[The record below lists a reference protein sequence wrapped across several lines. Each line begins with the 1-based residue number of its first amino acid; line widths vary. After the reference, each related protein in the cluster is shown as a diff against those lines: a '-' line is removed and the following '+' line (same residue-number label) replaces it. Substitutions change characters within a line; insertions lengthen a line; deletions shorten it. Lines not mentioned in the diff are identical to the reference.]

1 MKDLSYEPF
10 DDDDFDDGGEDDFD
24 GDEPFDDGED
34 DFDGDDEG
42 WNGHYGGWDDGE
54 DDEEDVEDNDEE
66 DENDEDKEDEEDKD
80 DGYGDDIG
88 DGYGEDKDP
97 DKEKEKDDKN
107 KKDKDDKKEK
117 EGEAKGLSKAIKT
130 IKLQKAIK
138 KRAKRFTS
146 FMGLLEFGVRP
157 VARCPKCGMKSIY
170 KSHTLTDMGTFQLG
184 GSIIGYPTNIYFCM
198 NPNCE
203 FGYTNKHPFC
213 WMLQGKFVPSPPV
226 PYPYALFRDIDK

>member
-10 DDDDFDDGGEDDFD
+10 DDDFD

-34 DFDGDDEG
+34 DFGDFDDDDEG

-54 DDEEDVEDNDEE
+54 DDEEDVDDKDED
-66 DENDEDKEDEEDKD
+66 DEDKEDEEDKD

-97 DKEKEKDDKN
+97 DKEKKKDDKN